1 MWGGNK
7 KLVRLRIILT
17 TFLLTGVLFIVTTP
31 IHEASHWAMSEL
43 DPYIEPV
50 EFHLFDYSSY
60 KNNENF
66 LFSTLGYV
74 VVKEKYPGAFQD
86 RPIWLDLVQ
95 ELICII
101 IQLTL
106 VVLIVT
112 KSIILVI

>member
-7 KLVRLRIILT
+7 KLIKLRIILT
-17 TFLLTGVLFIVTTP
+17 TLLLTGVLFIITTP

-60 KNNENF
+60 NNGNF

-86 RPIWLDLVQ
+86 RPIWLDLIQ
-95 ELICII
+95 ELICIL
-101 IQLTL
+101 IQLIL
-106 VVLIVT
+106 VVLIVS
-112 KSIILVI
+112 KSIIFLI